1 MAKHSSYVNLIT
13 LFTINKDH
21 TTKCSSNTQQ
31 SLKMNVLTT
40 IKDGDIILRASGRF
54 ANDERTVSLNN
65 FTGETWF
72 HLRQHGTGIQKSF
85 SMRAS
90 EYLELVRMVDPK
102 DVVALDEG
110 FKRQVST
117 FNIVYGSKTMLLLST
132 LVLIYNSYNNITI
145 QYISLF

>member
-1 MAKHSSYVNLIT
+1 MNFIT

-21 TTKCSSNTQQ
+21 TTKFSSNTQQ

-65 FTGETWF
+65 FTDETWF
-72 HLRQHGTGIQKSF
+72 HLRQHGTGNQKSF

>member
-1 MAKHSSYVNLIT
+1 MNFIT

-21 TTKCSSNTQQ
+21 TTKFSSNTQQ

-40 IKDGDIILRASGRF
+40 IKDGDSILRASGRF

-102 DVVALDEG
+102 DVVALLYSLAQDQSTRGGASVEESADGEG
-110 FKRQVST
+110 GGWT
-117 FNIVYGSKTMLLLST
+117 FPAQEEENQEGTQDCRALSE
-132 LVLIYNSYNNITI
+132 
-145 QYISLF
+145 

>member
-1 MAKHSSYVNLIT
+1 
-13 LFTINKDH
+13 
-21 TTKCSSNTQQ
+21 
-31 SLKMNVLTT
+31 MNVLTT

-72 HLRQHGTGIQKSF
+72 HLRQHGTGNQKSF
-85 SMRAS
+85 FIRAS
-90 EYLELVRMVDPK
+90 EYLELVRMVDLK

-117 FNIVYGSKTMLLLST
+117 FNIVYGSKTTLLLST

>member
-1 MAKHSSYVNLIT
+1 
-13 LFTINKDH
+13 
-21 TTKCSSNTQQ
+21 
-31 SLKMNVLTT
+31 MNVLTT
-40 IKDGDIILRASGRF
+40 IKDGDSILRASGRF

-102 DVVALDEG
+102 DVVALLYSLAQDQSTRGGASVEESADGEG
-110 FKRQVST
+110 
-117 FNIVYGSKTMLLLST
+117 GG
-132 LVLIYNSYNNITI
+132 
-145 QYISLF
+145 

>member
-1 MAKHSSYVNLIT
+1 MNFIT

-21 TTKCSSNTQQ
+21 TTKFSSNTQQ

-72 HLRQHGTGIQKSF
+72 HLRQHGTGNQKSF
-85 SMRAS
+85 FIRAS
-90 EYLELVRMVDPK
+90 EYLELVRMVDLK

>member
-1 MAKHSSYVNLIT
+1 MNFIT

-40 IKDGDIILRASGRF
+40 IKDGDSILRASGRF

-102 DVVALDEG
+102 DVVALLYSLAQDQSTRGGASVEESADGEG
-110 FKRQVST
+110 
-117 FNIVYGSKTMLLLST
+117 GG
-132 LVLIYNSYNNITI
+132 
-145 QYISLF
+145 